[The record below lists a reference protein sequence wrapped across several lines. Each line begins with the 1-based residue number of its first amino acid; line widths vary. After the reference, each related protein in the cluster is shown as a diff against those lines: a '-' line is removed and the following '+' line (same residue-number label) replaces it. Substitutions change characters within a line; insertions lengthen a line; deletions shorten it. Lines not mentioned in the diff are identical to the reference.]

1 MDIDSPSSL
10 EETSPSDT
18 SSSYYEKSL
27 DESFEEKENADTNNN
42 ESVEPDEQ
50 SKDKDKEKEAGKV
63 NDDLECEEVTK
74 DLHWKDIKLFPPE
87 KNRSTVWKF
96 GGFGKDDK
104 GNLVKDKVV
113 CSICGKK
120 ITQSGSPTNFK
131 THLIDKHGSIVQ
143 PVFDQVAGAGA
154 SKNQP
159 KITLFSKSFTIKKY
173 NNNHPKQKK
182 CRKSLLNWTI
192 RNKRPLGICEDSG
205 FREVIEIADN
215 QLCVPSR
222 RTVSRDI
229 QQFYLVKK
237 KETIEKFSE
246 VNYFSCTNDAGTSL
260 AGHTFV
266 DVNVHWLSEDF
277 ECEKKVV
284 TVSQVKDSS

>member
-1 MDIDSPSSL
+1 M
-10 EETSPSDT
+10 
-18 SSSYYEKSL
+18 
-27 DESFEEKENADTNNN
+27 
-42 ESVEPDEQ
+42 
-50 SKDKDKEKEAGKV
+50 
-63 NDDLECEEVTK
+63 
-74 DLHWKDIKLFPPE
+74 
-87 KNRSTVWKF
+87 
-96 GGFGKDDK
+96 
-104 GNLVKDKVV
+104 
-113 CSICGKK
+113 
-120 ITQSGSPTNFK
+120 
-131 THLIDKHGSIVQ
+131 IDKHGSIVQ

-182 CRKSLLNWTI
+182 CRKSLFNWTI